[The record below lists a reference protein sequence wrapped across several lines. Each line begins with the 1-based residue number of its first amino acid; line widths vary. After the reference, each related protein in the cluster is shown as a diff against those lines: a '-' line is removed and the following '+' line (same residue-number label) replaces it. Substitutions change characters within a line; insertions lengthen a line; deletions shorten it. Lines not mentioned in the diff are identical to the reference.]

1 MNIFMEKL
9 NNTHIIKL
17 KENNLMFIVLVRAII
32 LYFIVVFIMRIMGKR
47 QIGQLQPFELVIA
60 LMVSELAAMPMQNT
74 SIPLFHGIIPII
86 TLLVLQVLISTL
98 QLKSETARIIFC
110 GKPSIL
116 IEKGKINIKELKNNR
131 LNLNDLLEELRL
143 KDYYNLEDIE
153 YAILETGGQISIIPK
168 SDLEP
173 ATRKDLNIK
182 SSQDM
187 LPVTLILDG
196 KINNKNLKY
205 ISKDRSWLNKQL
217 SKKNISSDQVFLAL
231 LDSKGKL
238 VYQLKKEGR

>member
-1 MNIFMEKL
+1 
-9 NNTHIIKL
+9 
-17 KENNLMFIVLVRAII
+17 MFIVLFRAII
-32 LYFIVVFIMRIMGKR
+32 LYFVVVIIMRIMGKR

-60 LMVSELAAMPMQNT
+60 LMISELAATPMQNIN
-74 SIPLFHGIIPII
+74 IPLLHGIIPII

-98 QLKSETARIIFC
+98 QLKSEIARYIFC

-116 IEKGKINIKELKNNR
+116 IEKGKINVKELKSTKM
-131 LNLNDLLEELRL
+131 NLNDLLEELRL
-143 KDYYNLEDIE
+143 KDYYNIEDIE

-173 ATRKDLNIK
+173 ATRKDLK
-182 SSQDM
+182 LSVSQDT

-196 KINNKNLKY
+196 KINSKNLKL
-205 ISKDRSWLNKQL
+205 INKDESWLYNQL
-217 SKKNISSDQVFLAL
+217 KKKNIKSTDEVLLVL

-238 VYQLKKEGR
+238 YYQLKKEGL

>member
-1 MNIFMEKL
+1 
-9 NNTHIIKL
+9 
-17 KENNLMFIVLVRAII
+17 MFIVLFRAII
-32 LYFIVVFIMRIMGKR
+32 LYFVVVFIMRIMGKR

-60 LMVSELAAMPMQNT
+60 LMISELAAMPMQNT

-98 QLKSETARIIFC
+98 QLKSEVARFVFC

-116 IEKGKINIKELKNNR
+116 IEKGKININELASNR

-168 SDLEP
+168 SELEP
-173 ATRKDLNIK
+173 ATRKDLNVK
-182 SSQDM
+182 TSQDM

-196 KINNKNLKY
+196 KINIKNLNLIK
-205 ISKDRSWLNKQL
+205 KDMSWLNSQL
-217 SKKNISSDQVFLAL
+217 KKNNISSADQVFLAL

-238 VYQLKKEGR
+238 AYQLKKEGK

>member
-1 MNIFMEKL
+1 
-9 NNTHIIKL
+9 
-17 KENNLMFIVLVRAII
+17 MFIVLFRAIV

-60 LMVSELAAMPMQNT
+60 LMISELAAMPMQNT
-74 SIPLFHGIIPII
+74 GIPLFHGIIPII
-86 TLLVLQVLISTL
+86 TLLVLQVLISAL
-98 QLKSETARIIFC
+98 QLKSEVARLIFC

-143 KDYYNLEDIE
+143 KDYYNLDDIE

-168 SDLEP
+168 SELDP
-173 ATRKDLNIK
+173 ATRKDLSVKTN
-182 SSQDM
+182 QDM

-196 KINNKNLKY
+196 RINDKNLKL
-205 ISKDRSWLNKQL
+205 IKKDKSWLNNQL
-217 SKKNISSDQVFLAL
+217 NKKNISSADQVLLAL
-231 LDSKGKL
+231 LDSQGNF
-238 VYQLKKEGR
+238 VYQLKEEGK